1 MKRWHFWVGLL
12 ISVLFLFI
20 ALRGL
25 QIINVWEGIKS
36 ADFVWLFPG
45 IIIYFIAVWMRAFRW
60 HLFLRPIKTISVKE
74 IFPIVTIGYMGN
86 NIYPARAGEILRA
99 IVLKHQHKI
108 PVSASVATI
117 IIERVIDGVIML
129 GFITLNLS
137 EITTFH
143 DAGEFAETIRT
154 AAFWG
159 SVIFVGALF
168 IFLLAAIFADRTHKI
183 LYLMIGKAIPKNW
196 RGKVQSTS
204 QRFIKGLRS
213 LSSPIDVLII
223 FFVSIVIWLLETGFY
238 WFIMLAFP
246 FRVSFLILMFM
257 NGVLNLFTAI
267 PSTPGY
273 IGTFDAP
280 GIAMLTA
287 FGVDP
292 EISASYTLLLHAALW
307 LPITIVGGLFFSKVG
322 LDWNKEIVQA
332 NMEEVL

>member
-25 QIINVWEGIKS
+25 QIADVWDGIKS
-36 ADFVWLFPG
+36 ADFIWVFPG
-45 IIIYFIAVWMRAFRW
+45 IIIYFIAVWIRAFRW
-60 HLFLRPIKTISVKE
+60 HLFLRPIKIIPVNE

-99 IVLKHQHKI
+99 IVLKHQHKVT
-108 PVSASVATI
+108 VSASLATI

-129 GFITLNLS
+129 GFIILNLS
-137 EITTFH
+137 EITTLPG
-143 DAGEFAETIRT
+143 AEEFAETIRT
-154 AAFWG
+154 VALWG
-159 SVIFVGALF
+159 SVIFIGVLF
-168 IFLLAAIFADRTHKI
+168 IFLLAAIFPERTQNI
-183 LYLMIGKAIPKNW
+183 LILMIEKTIPKNW

-213 LSSPIDVLII
+213 LSSPIDVIII
-223 FFVSIVIWLLETGFY
+223 FLVSIVIWLLETGFY

-246 FRVSFLILMFM
+246 FRVGFLTLMLM

-267 PSTPGY
+267 PATPGY

-322 LDWNKEIVQA
+322 LDWSKEIVRA
-332 NMEEVL
+332 NMEGES